1 MPKKDNLVNKFLN
14 YLSTEPKSTNKPSQT
29 KNNSTQQN
37 YQLKNRF
44 RDGVAYHNRPSFT
57 KISEERAMQIPAVSS
72 SVNLISSAI
81 SKLPIYLYKTDEDG
95 DAENV
100 ERDYRLFLLNGEP
113 NENQTAATFKK
124 RIIMDYLFY
133 GGSYVY
139 VRKKARSNEVKDLH
153 RLPVEKVQ
161 INRYEK
167 LGFISSYKIT
177 LDGQPENAI
186 KTMDVACILKDTDDG
201 YTPRGILDTGY
212 KILSTALS
220 EINYSGSILKNGSL
234 PLAVLKSESQLS
246 DEAMIRIKQ
255 DFEQLYTGGDKA
267 GKTIL
272 LEEGLDYE
280 TVSLKPNELELTESK
295 KSALADIARL
305 FNIPESMINANA
317 NKYNSNEENNI
328 HFLQYTLEPII
339 TNIEKALNKTM
350 LLESEKQQGYYFKF
364 DTSVIL
370 TVTEKEKAEIAQ
382 TLNST
387 SAVSQNEI
395 RKVLGLP
402 KLEDNYMFLS
412 QGKVFYNLETG
423 KAFNPNMGIVF
434 DPKNPVDT
442 ATDALKSTND
452 EKEEVKE
459 KVKQELEDE
468 NDETTED
475 IDDKDEQLDEDLSS
489 KNKDSNASDEEL
501 DDEDKEDES
510 ESDDVDNDKSEDKE
524 GEDDDDEEDSKT
536 KKRED

>member
-1 MPKKDNLVNKFLN
+1 MPKKDSLVDRFMN
-14 YLSTEPKSTNKPSQT
+14 YLSTEPKSTQKPSSV
-29 KNNSTQQN
+29 KNTSIQN
-37 YQLKNRF
+37 QGYKLNKRYKN
-44 RDGVAYHNRPSFT
+44 GVAYHNRPSFAR
-57 KISEERAMQIPAVSS
+57 ISEEQAMQIPAVSAS
-72 SVNLISSAI
+72 ANLISSAI
-81 SKLPIYLYKTDEDG
+81 SKLPIYLYKLDSEG
-95 DAENV
+95 DSETV
-100 ERDYRLFLLNGEP
+100 DDDYRLFLLNGEP
-113 NENQTAATFKK
+113 NENQTSNALKK
-124 RIIMDYLFY
+124 RIVMDYLFH

-139 VRKKARSNEVKDLH
+139 VRKKARSNEVKDLY
-153 RLPVEKVQ
+153 RLPIEKVQ
-161 INRYEK
+161 IHRYEQ

-186 KTMDVACILKDTDDG
+186 KTMDVACVLKDTDDG

-212 KILSTALS
+212 KVLSTALS

-234 PLAVLKSESQLS
+234 PLAVLKSETQLS
-246 DEAMIRIKQ
+246 DEALERVKS
-255 DFEQLYTGGDKA
+255 DFEQLYAGGENA

-272 LEEGLDYE
+272 LEEGLEYD

-295 KSALADIARL
+295 KAALSDIARL

-350 LLESEKQQGYYFKF
+350 LLESEKKQGYYFKF

-412 QGKVFYNLETG
+412 QGKVFYNLKNG

-434 DPKNPVDT
+434 DPANPVDT
-442 ATDALKSTND
+442 ATNALKTNNSD
-452 EKEEVKE
+452 EQLKEEVK
-459 KVKQELEDE
+459 KELEDE
-468 NDETTED
+468 KVEDTEDSSNDEQDNIEKNKQNSD
-475 IDDKDEQLDEDLSS
+475 SSDEDDT
-489 KNKDSNASDEEL
+489 NFDEE
-501 DDEDKEDES
+501 
-510 ESDDVDNDKSEDKE
+510 DKSEDEE
-524 GEDDDDEEDSKT
+524 GEDDDDE
-536 KKRED
+536 KKQ

>member
-1 MPKKDNLVNKFLN
+1 MPKKDSLVDRFMN
-14 YLSTEPKSTNKPSQT
+14 YLSTEPKSTQKPSSV
-29 KNNSTQQN
+29 KNTSIQSQGYKLNKR
-37 YQLKNRF
+37 YKN
-44 RDGVAYHNRPSFT
+44 GVAYHNRPSFAR
-57 KISEERAMQIPAVSS
+57 ISEEQAMQIPAVSAS
-72 SVNLISSAI
+72 ANLISSAI
-81 SKLPIYLYKTDEDG
+81 SKLPIYLYKRDDEG
-95 DAENV
+95 DSENV
-100 ERDYRLFLLNGEP
+100 DDDYRLFLLNGEP
-113 NENQTAATFKK
+113 NENQTSNALKK
-124 RIIMDYLFY
+124 RIVMDYLFH

-139 VRKKARSNEVKDLH
+139 VRKKARSNEVKDLY
-153 RLPVEKVQ
+153 RLPIEKVQ
-161 INRYEK
+161 IHRYEQ

-212 KILSTALS
+212 RVLSTALS

-234 PLAVLKSESQLS
+234 PLAVLKSETQLS
-246 DEAMIRIKQ
+246 DEALERVKS
-255 DFEQLYTGGDKA
+255 DFEQLYTGGENA

-272 LEEGLDYE
+272 LEEGLEYD

-295 KSALADIARL
+295 KAALSDITRL

-382 TLNST
+382 TLNNT

-412 QGKVFYNLETG
+412 QGKVFYNLQNG

-434 DPKNPVDT
+434 DPANPIDT

-468 NDETTED
+468 ETED
-475 IDDKDEQLDEDLSS
+475 IENENDDEQDNQDNIDKNEQNSDSSDEDD
-489 KNKDSNASDEEL
+489 NSNEE
-501 DDEDKEDES
+501 
-510 ESDDVDNDKSEDKE
+510 DKSEDEE
-524 GEDDDDEEDSKT
+524 GEDDDDE
-536 KKRED
+536 KKQ

>member
-1 MPKKDNLVNKFLN
+1 MPKKDSLVDRFMNF
-14 YLSTEPKSTNKPSQT
+14 LSTEP
-29 KNNSTQQN
+29 NSTQKPSSV
-37 YQLKNRF
+37 KNTSIQSQGYKLNNRYKN
-44 RDGVAYHNRPSFT
+44 GVAYHNRPSFAR
-57 KISEERAMQIPAVSS
+57 ISEEQAMQIPAVSAS
-72 SVNLISSAI
+72 ANLISSAI
-81 SKLPIYLYKTDEDG
+81 SKLPIYLYKKDDEG
-95 DAENV
+95 DSENV
-100 ERDYRLFLLNGEP
+100 VDDYRLFLLNGEP
-113 NENQTAATFKK
+113 NENQTSNALKK
-124 RIIMDYLFY
+124 RIVMDYLFH

-139 VRKKARSNEVKDLH
+139 VRKKARSNEVKDLY
-153 RLPVEKVQ
+153 RLPIEKVQ
-161 INRYEK
+161 IHRYEQ

-177 LDGQPENAI
+177 LDGQPENSI

-212 KILSTALS
+212 RILSTALS

-234 PLAVLKSESQLS
+234 PLAVLKSETQLS
-246 DEAMIRIKQ
+246 DEALERVKS
-255 DFEQLYTGGDKA
+255 DFEQLYTGGENA

-272 LEEGLDYE
+272 LEEGLEYD

-295 KSALADIARL
+295 KAALSDIARL

-382 TLNST
+382 TLNNT

-395 RKVLGLP
+395 RKVLDLP

-412 QGKVFYNLETG
+412 QGKVFYNLQNG

-434 DPKNPVDT
+434 DPANPIDT
-442 ATDALKSTND
+442 ATDALNNSDGK
-452 EKEEVKE
+452 EQVKEEVK
-459 KVKQELEDE
+459 KELENE
-468 NDETTED
+468 ETEEEDSNTESNETQD
-475 IDDKDEQLDEDLSS
+475 NIVQSEQNSDSSDED
-489 KNKDSNASDEEL
+489 NKDSDEEP
-501 DDEDKEDES
+501 EDEK
-510 ESDDVDNDKSEDKE
+510 DKSEDEE
-524 GEDDDDEEDSKT
+524 GEDDDDE
-536 KKRED
+536 KK

>member
-1 MPKKDNLVNKFLN
+1 MPKKDSLVDRFMN
-14 YLSTEPKSTNKPSQT
+14 YLSTEPSSTQKPSSV
-29 KNNSTQQN
+29 KNTSIQSQGYKLNKR
-37 YQLKNRF
+37 YKN
-44 RDGVAYHNRPSFT
+44 GVAYHNRPSFARM
-57 KISEERAMQIPAVSS
+57 SEEQAMQIPAVSS
-72 SVNLISSAI
+72 SANLISSAI
-81 SKLPIYLYKTDEDG
+81 SKLPIYLYKRDDEG
-95 DAENV
+95 DSENV
-100 ERDYRLFLLNGEP
+100 DDDYRLFLLNGEP
-113 NENQTAATFKK
+113 NENQTSNALKK
-124 RIIMDYLFY
+124 RIVMDYLFH
-133 GGSYVY
+133 GGSFVY
-139 VRKKARSNEVKDLH
+139 VRKKARSNEVKDLY
-153 RLPVEKVQ
+153 RLPIEKVQ
-161 INRYEK
+161 IHRYEQ

-212 KILSTALS
+212 RILSTALS

-234 PLAVLKSESQLS
+234 PLAVLKSETQLS
-246 DEAMIRIKQ
+246 DEALERVKG
-255 DFEQLYTGGDKA
+255 DFEQLYTGGENA

-272 LEEGLDYE
+272 LEEGLEYD

-295 KSALADIARL
+295 KAALSDIARL

-412 QGKVFYNLETG
+412 QGKVFYNLKNG

-434 DPKNPVDT
+434 DPANPIDT
-442 ATDALKSTND
+442 ATDALNSSNSD
-452 EKEEVKE
+452 EQLKE
-459 KVKQELEDE
+459 KAKKELEDE
-468 NDETTED
+468 EDDIEKDKQNSDSSDE
-475 IDDKDEQLDEDLSS
+475 DDK
-489 KNKDSNASDEEL
+489 NSDEE
-501 DDEDKEDES
+501 
-510 ESDDVDNDKSEDKE
+510 DKSEDEE
-524 GEDDDDEEDSKT
+524 GEDDDD
-536 KKRED
+536 KKK

>member
-1 MPKKDNLVNKFLN
+1 MPKKDSLVDRFMN
-14 YLSTEPKSTNKPSQT
+14 YLSTEPKSTQKPSSV
-29 KNNSTQQN
+29 KNTSIQSQSYKLNKK
-37 YQLKNRF
+37 YKN
-44 RDGVAYHNRPSFT
+44 GVAYHNRPSFAR
-57 KISEERAMQIPAVSS
+57 ISEEQALQIPAVSAS
-72 SVNLISSAI
+72 ANLISSAI
-81 SKLPIYLYKTDEDG
+81 SKLPIYLYKRDDEG
-95 DAENV
+95 DSENV
-100 ERDYRLFLLNGEP
+100 DDDYRLFLLNGEP
-113 NENQTAATFKK
+113 NENQTANALKK
-124 RIIMDYLFY
+124 RIVMDYLFH

-139 VRKKARSNEVKDLH
+139 VRKKSRSNEVKDLY
-153 RLPVEKVQ
+153 RLPIEKVQ
-161 INRYEK
+161 IHRYEQ
-167 LGFISSYKIT
+167 LGFISSYKIK

-186 KTMDVACILKDTDDG
+186 KTMDVACVLKDTDDG

-212 KILSTALS
+212 RILSTALS

-234 PLAVLKSESQLS
+234 PLAVLKSETQLS
-246 DEAMIRIKQ
+246 DEALERVKS
-255 DFEQLYTGGDKA
+255 DFEQLYTGGENA

-272 LEEGLDYE
+272 LEEGLEYD

-295 KSALADIARL
+295 KAAISDIARL

-339 TNIEKALNKTM
+339 TNIEKAFNKTM

-412 QGKVFYNLETG
+412 QGKVFYNLQNG

-434 DPKNPVDT
+434 DPANPVDT
-442 ATDALKSTND
+442 ATDALNANNSD
-452 EKEEVKE
+452 EQVKEEVK
-459 KVKQELEDE
+459 KELEDE
-468 NDETTED
+468 ED
-475 IDDKDEQLDEDLSS
+475 NIEKDEQNSDSSDEDD
-489 KNKDSNASDEEL
+489 KNSDEE
-501 DDEDKEDES
+501 
-510 ESDDVDNDKSEDKE
+510 DKSEDEE
-524 GEDDDDEEDSKT
+524 GEDDDDEKKQQ
-536 KKRED
+536 KKRNS

>member
-1 MPKKDNLVNKFLN
+1 MPKKDSLVDRFMN
-14 YLSTEPKSTNKPSQT
+14 YLSTEPKSTQKPSSV
-29 KNNSTQQN
+29 KNTSIQSQGYKLNKR
-37 YQLKNRF
+37 YKN
-44 RDGVAYHNRPSFT
+44 GVAYHNRPSFAR
-57 KISEERAMQIPAVSS
+57 ISEEQAMQIPAVSAS
-72 SVNLISSAI
+72 ANLISSAI
-81 SKLPIYLYKTDEDG
+81 SKLPIYLYKRDDEG
-95 DAENV
+95 DSENV
-100 ERDYRLFLLNGEP
+100 DDDYRLFLLNGEP
-113 NENQTAATFKK
+113 NENQTSNALKK
-124 RIIMDYLFY
+124 RIVMDYLFH

-139 VRKKARSNEVKDLH
+139 VRKKARSNEVKDLY
-153 RLPVEKVQ
+153 RLPIEKVQ
-161 INRYEK
+161 IHRYEQ

-177 LDGQPENAI
+177 LDGQAENAI

-212 KILSTALS
+212 RILSTALS

-234 PLAVLKSESQLS
+234 PLAVLKSETQLS
-246 DEAMIRIKQ
+246 DEALERVKS
-255 DFEQLYTGGDKA
+255 DFEQLYTGGENA

-272 LEEGLDYE
+272 LEEGLEYD

-295 KSALADIARL
+295 KAALSDIARL

-382 TLNST
+382 TLNNT

-412 QGKVFYNLETG
+412 QGKVFYNLQNG

-434 DPKNPVDT
+434 DPANPIDT
-442 ATDALKSTND
+442 ATDALNNSNSD
-452 EKEEVKE
+452 EQLKEEVK
-459 KVKQELEDE
+459 KELEDE
-468 NDETTED
+468 ETED
-475 IDDKDEQLDEDLSS
+475 EENENDNEQDNIEKNEQNSDSSDEDD
-489 KNKDSNASDEEL
+489 NSNEE
-501 DDEDKEDES
+501 
-510 ESDDVDNDKSEDKE
+510 DKSEDEE
-524 GEDDDDEEDSKT
+524 GEDDDDEKKQQ
-536 KKRED
+536 KKRNN

>member
-1 MPKKDNLVNKFLN
+1 MPKKDSLVDRFMN
-14 YLSTEPKSTNKPSQT
+14 YLSTEPSSTQKPSSV
-29 KNNSTQQN
+29 KNKSIQSQGYKLNN
-37 YQLKNRF
+37 RYKN
-44 RDGVAYHNRPSFT
+44 GVAYHNRPSFARM
-57 KISEERAMQIPAVSS
+57 SEEQAMQIPAVSS
-72 SVNLISSAI
+72 SANLISSAI
-81 SKLPIYLYKTDEDG
+81 SKLPIYLYKRDDEG
-95 DAENV
+95 DSENV
-100 ERDYRLFLLNGEP
+100 DDDYRLFLLNGEP
-113 NENQTAATFKK
+113 NENQTSNALKK
-124 RIIMDYLFY
+124 RIVMDYLFH
-133 GGSYVY
+133 GGSFVY
-139 VRKKARSNEVKDLH
+139 VRKKARSNEVKDLY
-153 RLPVEKVQ
+153 RLPIEKVQ
-161 INRYEK
+161 IHRYEQ

-212 KILSTALS
+212 RILSTALS

-234 PLAVLKSESQLS
+234 PLAVLKSETQLS
-246 DEAMIRIKQ
+246 DEALERVKG
-255 DFEQLYTGGDKA
+255 DFEQLYTGGENA

-272 LEEGLDYE
+272 LEEGLEYD

-295 KSALADIARL
+295 KAALSDIARL

-339 TNIEKALNKTM
+339 TNIEKSLNKTM

-412 QGKVFYNLETG
+412 QGKVFYNLKNG

-434 DPKNPVDT
+434 DPANPIDT
-442 ATDALKSTND
+442 ATDALNSSNSD
-452 EKEEVKE
+452 EQLKEEAK
-459 KVKQELEDE
+459 KELEDE
-468 NDETTED
+468 EDDIEKDKQNSDSSDE
-475 IDDKDEQLDEDLSS
+475 DDK
-489 KNKDSNASDEEL
+489 NSDEE
-501 DDEDKEDES
+501 
-510 ESDDVDNDKSEDKE
+510 DKSEDEE
-524 GEDDDDEEDSKT
+524 GEDDDD
-536 KKRED
+536 KKKQ